1 MLRICVDTDW
11 ALYQNGTYLGIIDVQ
26 YDAMEWVKFTI
37 SYNFPLQ
44 SQKSI
49 LGEIIWKV
57 KFKKQ

>member
-1 MLRICVDTDW
+1 M
-11 ALYQNGTYLGIIDVQ
+11 ALILGIIDVQ

-57 KFKKQ
+57 EFKKTINVHSMLDWF